1 MAGYEQTIIVGNVGR
16 DPETRYTQSGASVTS
31 FSVAVSRR
39 WKDKTSGETKEN
51 TNWYNVSCWG
61 AIGDTVVK
69 FVKKGTQIMV
79 TGTVSA
85 RAYTG
90 TDGQMRSS
98 LDLRADNFQLLG
110 GRGENTG
117 QYANESG
124 GDYNATYEGSSN
136 ASSVDD
142 IPF

>member
-16 DPETRYTQSGASVTS
+16 DPETRYIPSGASVTS

-51 TNWYNVSCWG
+51 TNWYNISCWG
-61 AIGDTVVK
+61 PIGETAAK
-69 FVKKGTQIMV
+69 FIKKGTQVMV

-90 TDGQMRSS
+90 NDGQMRSS

-110 GRGENTG
+110 GRGDSMSQDNDNN
-117 QYANESG
+117 YSYDNNNSG
-124 GDYNATYEGSSN
+124 GGG
-136 ASSVDD
+136 SSVDD